1 MKTKISRRDWQRLS
15 AYVDGKLTVRE
26 RSSLEQRLQADV
38 ALRSALADLRTLR
51 TALGSLPSVPAP
63 RNFTLTPEMVGRRAE
78 DSLPRRYPV
87 LRLASV
93 VSSLLFVIVLLVDF
107 VGLGTGGL
115 AATRL
120 PAPAALPQ
128 EAVPME
134 SLEQDVALEEQ
145 KALDAPDSEA
155 EAAEVPREEAA
166 GAPADAM
173 DDGLQATQLP
183 AVAESPQ
190 SSLVTQRVALLVVE
204 ILLGV
209 VAVATTVAMFYLRSR
224 SS

>member
-87 LRLASV
+87 LR
-93 VSSLLFVIVLLVDF
+93 
-107 VGLGTGGL
+107 
-115 AATRL
+115 
-120 PAPAALPQ
+120 
-128 EAVPME
+128 
-134 SLEQDVALEEQ
+134 
-145 KALDAPDSEA
+145 
-155 EAAEVPREEAA
+155 
-166 GAPADAM
+166 
-173 DDGLQATQLP
+173 
-183 AVAESPQ
+183 
-190 SSLVTQRVALLVVE
+190 
-204 ILLGV
+204 
-209 VAVATTVAMFYLRSR
+209 
-224 SS
+224 